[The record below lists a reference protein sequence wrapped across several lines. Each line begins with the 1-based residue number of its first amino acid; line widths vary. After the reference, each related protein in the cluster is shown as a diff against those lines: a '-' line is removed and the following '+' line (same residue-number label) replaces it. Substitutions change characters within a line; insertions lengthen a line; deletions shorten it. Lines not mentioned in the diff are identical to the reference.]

1 MTDLLLQEA
10 KKKEESPMWS
20 YLQQEEYDYKQPKRG
35 DIISDGV
42 VLSKSSDEILIDVGL
57 KLEAVVPQRDLEK
70 LEAEYLDKIHVGDKV
85 PVFVLHPE
93 DQEGRLVVSLNM
105 ARTLKDWKK
114 AEEML
119 ESGELYETSVTNFN
133 TGGVIVRFF
142 GLRGFVPA
150 SHLVTLPKHPDSG
163 QRIDRLSEMIDQPL
177 RLKIIEVNRR
187 RRRLIMSE
195 RAAMREW
202 RKEQKER
209 LLQSLKPGDVCTG
222 IVTNLMNFGAFV
234 DLGGADGLVHVSEIS
249 WHRVKHPR
257 DVLQIGQEVDVFV
270 LSMDIEKER
279 IALSIKKLQP
289 DPWTLAAQNHA
300 IGDLVEGDITNVTD
314 FGAFARLPEGI
325 EGLIHV
331 SELADGPVEDAR
343 KLIKKGDHVVVRVI
357 NMDVERKRI
366 GLSLRRAQEEKEDA
380 APAAE
385 EPMPEDAAPVAEEP
399 MPEDAVPV
407 AEAPIPEDAAL
418 AAEAPM
424 PEDAAAWESLAE
436 ADVQYSSS
444 DDSIPPE
451 EMHAEEPVFP
461 HGGEDVITQPE
472 SSEEVPLPQTVE
484 TPTEGEEEP
493 VAAAPFTPP
502 DAPEPEAEETKAPE
516 SAGQEE
522 AEAIVEPDTEPPT
535 EIDEALGQE
544 TESSPSNSNGER

>member
-42 VLSKSSDEILIDVGL
+42 VLSKSSDEILVDVGL

-70 LEAEYLDKIHVGDKV
+70 LEPAYLDEIHVGDKV
-85 PVFVLHPE
+85 PVFVLQPE

-114 AEEML
+114 AEEMM
-119 ESGELYETSVTNFN
+119 ESGEMYETTVTNFN
-133 TGGVIVRFF
+133 KGGVIVPFF

-150 SHLVTLPKHPDSG
+150 SQLVTLPKHPDSG

-209 LLQSLKPGDVCTG
+209 LLQNLKPGDVCHG
-222 IVTNLMNFGAFV
+222 VVTNLMNFGAFV

-270 LSMDIEKER
+270 LSMDPEKER

-289 DPWTLAAQNHA
+289 DPWTLTAQNHA

-343 KLIKKGDHVVVRVI
+343 KIIKKGDHVVVRII
-357 NMDVERKRI
+357 NMDVDRKRI
-366 GLSLRRAQEEKEDA
+366 GLSLRRAQEKKEA
-380 APAAE
+380 APATEEPLPEEEAPATAESPPADEIVAAAEASLPEEAAPATAEPPPADEIVAAAE
-385 EPMPEDAAPVAEEP
+385 EPLPEEAAPATAESPPADE
-399 MPEDAVPV
+399 
-407 AEAPIPEDAAL
+407 IPQRS
-418 AAEAPM
+418 PCRRK
-424 PEDAAAWESLAE
+424 
-436 ADVQYSSS
+436 QR
-444 DDSIPPE
+444 
-451 EMHAEEPVFP
+451 
-461 HGGEDVITQPE
+461 QP
-472 SSEEVPLPQTVE
+472 
-484 TPTEGEEEP
+484 
-493 VAAAPFTPP
+493 
-502 DAPEPEAEETKAPE
+502 
-516 SAGQEE
+516 
-522 AEAIVEPDTEPPT
+522 
-535 EIDEALGQE
+535 
-544 TESSPSNSNGER
+544 